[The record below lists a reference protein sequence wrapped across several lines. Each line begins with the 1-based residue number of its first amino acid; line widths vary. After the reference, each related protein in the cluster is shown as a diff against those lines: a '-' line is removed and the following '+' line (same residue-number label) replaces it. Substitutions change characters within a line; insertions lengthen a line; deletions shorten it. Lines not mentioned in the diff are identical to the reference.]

1 MGKKSIIPYVLLIN
15 IEDQIQSFMSKE
27 QIIDFTEAFA
37 KSVGKEVPITE
48 ENDAFFTTSKDI
60 LRQNIDCLSDDE
72 KFEFMAQLQKI
83 SYIKCNPEL
92 DEEITDLLAYQD
104 QINGSLKSRNNIS
117 SLLSAYS
124 PKIRQQWIK
133 ACVFFDQDDYRNS
146 LDNVRLAVELLVK
159 ELTKS
164 QASLENQHKDL
175 GNFLKAK
182 GIGKQ
187 VRNYLHSIL
196 NIYEKIQNNEAKHD
210 IPDTLSQEEVMFIM
224 NQSYVLMKFLID
236 CDNKAF

>member
-1 MGKKSIIPYVLLIN
+1 MNKKSTIPYVLLID
-15 IEDQIQSFMSKE
+15 IEDQIQSFMSPE
-27 QIIDFTEAFA
+27 EIVDLTEAFA
-37 KSVGKEVPITE
+37 KSVGKEVPFTE
-48 ENDAFFTTSKDI
+48 ENIAFFTTSNNI
-60 LRQNIDCLSDDE
+60 LRKNIDSLSDDE
-72 KFEFMAQLQKI
+72 KFEFMAQLQKL
-83 SYIKCNPEL
+83 SYIKCRPEL
-92 DEEITDLLAYQD
+92 VEEITDLLAYQD
-104 QINGSLKSRNNIS
+104 QMSGSKESRNNIS
-117 SLLSAYS
+117 NLLSAYS
-124 PKIRQQWIK
+124 PKIRQQWVK
-133 ACVFFDQDDYRNS
+133 ACVFFDQEDYRNS

-164 QASLENQHKDL
+164 QASLENQQKDL

-210 IPDTLSQEEVMFIM
+210 VPDTLSQEEVMFIM